1 MKMLF
6 ALREYTIAGTLLT
19 IGVLA
24 SLWVF
29 DNAFFGIPA
38 LIAYTLFFGFFL
50 GNFILP
56 REHWFWKIFFGSAAL
71 IAAII
76 VTLSGI
82 YWFYQINNTVIS
94 LILFI
99 PLVLSFLF
107 HYFHIS
113 LFPPTSFQYPV
124 SSIKLKNALP
134 ALLILTVDILLF
146 AVLFIRRTG
155 DTLIS
160 PWTLVGPRFFILFAI
175 ATTLLLWFLQKSKT
189 TKTNLFLII
198 LHHALILTVALIVF
212 KHGFG
217 FDPIIHQATEQWIA
231 EHGFI
236 LPKQPYYIG
245 QYMLVIFLNSLTH
258 LPIALL
264 DNALVPVLSLIT
276 VSLITFFSFSRT
288 SRSDNIFPVLAL
300 IPLVPLTFFTF
311 TTPNNLAL
319 LIATIVFFWMWYE
332 WHETNR
338 TNKTTVF
345 GVILCLVAITIH
357 PFIGLPV
364 LVIYLGS
371 KYVIPSGTR
380 SPRRAES
387 RDPFVSSFKFR
398 VSSFL
403 FPISYFLFLSLLLP
417 LVFFLNSLRLSQP
430 LTLQNPLTHL
440 TPFLRIFAPPH
451 WYMFDNAPILWQL
464 LYSYKLAL
472 TPLLV
477 VVIVLG
483 MVACKR
489 NNQQSTINNQQKT
502 RSLITDHRSFYI
514 VTAIALLFSSF
525 LLSTV
530 IKYPDVISYE
540 QNVFSRRIL
549 ELLLVFSLPFF
560 IIALQRF
567 FVLVRDSRNSKKYP
581 IFNIQYLI
589 FFFLSLALTI
599 SWYFTYPT
607 RDPVSLYT
615 GYSIRDADIET
626 VHFIDERNNG
636 VKNYIV
642 LTNQNVASA
651 AVKEF
656 GFAKYFRTTEGFTL
670 SDPDASSGESKGE
683 QYFYSIP
690 TGGPLYQYFRKMVYE
705 EPVKKH
711 MLDAMNYTGVDR
723 AYFVHTNYW
732 APAAAIRDA
741 AKLEADEWWEL
752 ASGRVWV
759 YEYLR
764 E

>member
-24 SLWVF
+24 SLCVF

-332 WHETNR
+332 WQHR
-338 TNKTTVF
+338 TKRTTIF
-345 GVILCLVAITIH
+345 GVLLCLATVSIH
-357 PFIGLPV
+357 PFIGLP
-364 LVIYLGS
+364 LLTIYLGS
-371 KYVIPSGTR
+371 ILLPKYL
-380 SPRRAES
+380 
-387 RDPFVSSFKFR
+387 VSSIEYR
-398 VSSFL
+398 RPSFIL
-403 FPISYFLFLSLLLP
+403 HTSYFILLALLLP
-417 LVFFLNSLRLSQP
+417 VTFYINSLRLGQS

-451 WYMFDNAPILWQL
+451 WYIFENAPILWQL
-464 LYSYKLAL
+464 LYVYKLAL
-472 TPLLV
+472 MPLLV

-483 MVACKR
+483 IVACKR

-560 IIALQRF
+560 IIALQHF
-567 FVLVRDSRNSKKYP
+567 FSFIEKQPRLRLLASG
-581 IFNIQYLI
+581 F
-589 FFFLSLALTI
+589 LALTLVL
-599 SWYFTYPT
+599 SFYFTYPT
-607 RDPVSLYT
+607 RDPVSQAWL
-615 GYSIRDADIET
+615 
-626 VHFIDERNNG
+626 FFDE
-636 VKNYIV
+636 
-642 LTNQNVASA
+642 
-651 AVKEF
+651 
-656 GFAKYFRTTEGFTL
+656 
-670 SDPDASSGESKGE
+670 
-683 QYFYSIP
+683 
-690 TGGPLYQYFRKMVYE
+690 
-705 EPVKKH
+705 
-711 MLDAMNYTGVDR
+711 
-723 AYFVHTNYW
+723 
-732 APAAAIRDA
+732 
-741 AKLEADEWWEL
+741 
-752 ASGRVWV
+752 
-759 YEYLR
+759 
-764 E
+764 